1 MRKIWKI
8 QLRAQD
14 NQVVAM
20 PIGSQILT
28 VQIQKGNIC
37 LWFSVDPE
45 ENQLVERHI
54 RIIGTGKPIIDEPVL
69 QYIGTVQMAE
79 GDLIWHIF
87 EKPYG
92 QKQAK

>member
-1 MRKIWKI
+1 MRKIYKT
-8 QLRAQD
+8 QLKVRD
-14 NQVVAM
+14 SQVIAM
-20 PIGSQILT
+20 PVGSQILT
-28 VQIQKGNIC
+28 VQVQRGVIC

-45 ENQLVERHI
+45 ENQLIDRHI
-54 RIIGTGKPIIDEPVL
+54 RIVGTGHPIIDEQVL

-92 QKQAK
+92 KEQVK